1 MARRPFIAGNWK
13 MYKGPADAD
22 ALAMALR
29 RALVDAGAVDVAV
42 APPFISIPAVAAR
55 LKHSGVHLAAQDLH
69 PAAEGAFTGA
79 VSAEMLKQAGCAYAI
94 VGHSERRTLFG
105 EDDALVNQK
114 VHAALRAGLLPIL
127 CVGETL
133 TERDAGQEEAVVT
146 RQLERALRGLP
157 ADQAASVTVAYE
169 PVWAIGT
176 GRSASPEQAQAVHA
190 IIRGWLSASFPAFVG
205 ATLRIQYGGSVKPG
219 NAAALLS
226 QPDIDG
232 ALVGGAS
239 LDADDFFAI
248 IRAASKATP
257 AAS

>member
-1 MARRPFIAGNWK
+1 MARRPFVAGNWK
-13 MYKGPADAD
+13 MYKGPVEAD
-22 ALAMALR
+22 ALAMALK
-29 RALVDAGAVDVAV
+29 RALVDVGNVDVAV
-42 APPFISIPAVAAR
+42 APPMVSIAAVAAR
-55 LKHSGVHLAAQDLH
+55 LRHSGVALAGQDLH

-79 VSAEMLKQAGCAYAI
+79 TSGEHLKAAGCAYVI

-105 EDDALVNQK
+105 EDDALVGQK
-114 VHAALRAGLLPIL
+114 VQAALRAGLLPIL

-133 TERDAGQEEAVVT
+133 AERDAGQAAAVVT
-146 RQLERALRGLP
+146 RQLEVALRGLP
-157 ADQAASVTVAYE
+157 ADQAAGLTVAYE

-176 GRSASPEQAQAVHA
+176 GRSASPEQAQEMHA
-190 IIRGWLSASFPAFVG
+190 TVRAFLYARFPAFVG
-205 ATLRIQYGGSVKPG
+205 AQVRIQYGGSVKPG

-248 IRAASKATP
+248 IRAAAGR
-257 AAS
+257 

>member
-13 MYKGPADAD
+13 MYKGPAEAD
-22 ALAMALR
+22 TLAMALR
-29 RALVDAGAVDVAV
+29 RALVDVGAVDVAV
-42 APPFISIPAVAAR
+42 APPFVSLAAVGAR

-79 VSAEMLKQAGCAYAI
+79 VSGEMLKQAGCAYVI
-94 VGHSERRTLFG
+94 VGHSERRALFG

-114 VHAALRAGLLPIL
+114 VLAALRAGLLPIL

-133 TERDAGQEEAVVT
+133 AERDAGQERAVVT
-146 RQLERALRGLP
+146 RQLEAGLRGVP
-157 ADQAASVTVAYE
+157 ADQLPSLTIAYE

-176 GRSASPEQAQAVHA
+176 GRSASPAQAQELHA
-190 IIRGWLSASFPAFVG
+190 TIRAWLGAQYPAFVG
-205 ATLRIQYGGSVKPG
+205 ASLRIQYGGSVKPA

-248 IRAASKATP
+248 IRAAGGRPAT
-257 AAS
+257 AL